1 MAEGNNNEEVIH
13 LNNFHCHRGQDW
25 INLRDGPITISDSSD
40 EEGVPM
46 LVTPAPQQHDEE
58 DLDDDVILTED
69 DSEDDYGEF
78 LDLGPPG
85 VSEFI
90 KPSGQTEREP
100 KPGPSHNQVA
110 NDIVNPRSEQKI
122 VILEERGLLL
132 PEGDP
137 LDSQNQSSDSE
148 TELLSNF
155 GESPGILDDQ
165 VIEEGCWL
173 DHRYF
178 QSLNQQPRE
187 ITNQVVP
194 QERQPEAEPGPL
206 LYQREPP
213 GLAFPRPAF
222 PRPEP
227 QQDGIPGPSSPQP
240 GHPLGELED
249 QQLAIDDEEPG
260 PAFPLQGSQEPNL
273 ENLWGHEATEVD
285 QELVALLVKETE
297 ARFPD
302 VANGYVEEIIH
313 LKNYYDL
320 NVLCN
325 FLLENPDY
333 PKREDRV
340 IINPSSSLLASQD
353 ETKLPKLDFFDY
365 SKLAPLDQRCFIQ
378 AADLLMADFKML
390 SSQDIKWALH
400 ELKGHYAITRKAFSD
415 AIKKWQELSPETSG
429 KRKKR
434 KEMNQYSYIDFKF
447 EQGDIKIE
455 KRMFFL
461 ENKRRHCRSYDRRA
475 LLPAVQQ
482 EQEFYEQKI
491 KEMAEHEDFLLALQ
505 MNEEQYQKDGQLI
518 ECRCC
523 YGEFPFEELTQCAD
537 AHLFCKECLIR
548 YAQEAVFG
556 SGKSELSCMEG
567 SCTCSFPASELEKV
581 LPQTVLYK
589 YYERKAEEEVAAA
602 YADEL
607 VRCPSCSF
615 PALLDSDVKRFSCP
629 NPRCRKETCRK
640 CQGLW
645 KEHNGLT
652 CEELAEKDDIKY
664 RTSIEEK
671 MTAARIRK
679 CHKCGTGLIK
689 SEGCNRM
696 SCRCGAQMCYLCR
709 VSINGY
715 DHFCQHPRS
724 PGAPCQECSRCSL
737 WTDPTE
743 DDEKL
748 IEEIQKEAEE
758 EQKRKNGGKRSP
770 STGPTPENTFKRIGP
785 PLEKPPE
792 KVQRIEA
799 LPRPVP
805 QNLHQPQI
813 PPYAFVHPPFPL
825 PPVRPV
831 FNNFPLNM
839 GPVPAPYVPP
849 LPNVRVNYDFA
860 PVHVPLEHNLPMHF
874 GPQPRRR
881 F

>member
-13 LNNFHCHRGQDW
+13 LNNFHCHRRQDW

-40 EEGVPM
+40 EEGIPM
-46 LVTPAPQQHDEE
+46 LVTPAPQQHEEE

-85 VSEFI
+85 VSEFT
-90 KPSGQTEREP
+90 KQTHQTKREP
-100 KPGPSHNQVA
+100 KPGPSHNQGA
-110 NDIVNPRSEQKI
+110 NDINPKSEPKI
-122 VILEERGLLL
+122 IILGKSGLLF
-132 PEGDP
+132 PENDP
-137 LDSQNQSSDSE
+137 LEAQNQSSEDSE
-148 TELLSNF
+148 TELLSNL
-155 GESPGILDDQ
+155 GESSALVDDQ
-165 VIEEGCWL
+165 AIEEDCWI
-173 DHRYF
+173 DHPYF

-187 ITNQVVP
+187 RTNQVVP
-194 QERQPEAEPGPL
+194 QERQPEAELGPL
-206 LYQREPP
+206 LFQHELP
-213 GLAFPRPAF
+213 GPAF
-222 PRPEP
+222 PRPEG
-227 QQDGIPGPSSPQP
+227 QQDGIPGSASPQP
-240 GHPLGELED
+240 AHPLGELED
-249 QQLAIDDEEPG
+249 QQLATDDEEPG
-260 PAFPLQGSQEPNL
+260 PAFPLPGSQEAKL
-273 ENLWGHEATEVD
+273 ENLWGQDTAEVD
-285 QELVALLVKETE
+285 QDLVALLVKETE

-302 VANGYVEEIIH
+302 VANGYIEEIIH

-333 PKREDRV
+333 PKREDRI

-353 ETKLPKLDFFDY
+353 DTKLPKIDFFDY
-365 SKLAPLDQRCFIQ
+365 SKLTPLDQRCFIQ

-567 SCTCSFPASELEKV
+567 SCTCSFPTSELEKV
-581 LPQTVLYK
+581 LPQTILYK

-758 EQKRKNGGKRSP
+758 EQKRKNG
-770 STGPTPENTFKRIGP
+770 ENTFKRIGP

-792 KVQRIEA
+792 KVQRMEA

-805 QNLHQPQI
+805 QNLHPPQM

-849 LPNVRVNYDFA
+849 LPNVRVNYDFG

-874 GPQPRRR
+874 GPQPRHH

>member
-13 LNNFHCHRGQDW
+13 LNNFHCHRGRDW

-58 DLDDDVILTED
+58 DLDDDVILAGTNKPQTSRPNLIKPAAQWQDLKRLGEERPKKSRAAFESDKNRFFSVCNSSLFGSGAQD
-69 DSEDDYGEF
+69 DSEDNYGEF

-100 KPGPSHNQVA
+100 KPGPSHNQA
-110 NDIVNPRSEQKI
+110 TNDIVNHRAEQKI
-122 VILEERGLLL
+122 IILKEGSLLF
-132 PEGDP
+132 PESDP
-137 LDSQNQSSDSE
+137 LDTQNQSSEDSE
-148 TELLSNF
+148 TELLSNL
-155 GESPGILDDQ
+155 GESTDILDDQ
-165 VIEEGCWL
+165 AIEEDCWL
-173 DHRYF
+173 DHPYF

-194 QERQPEAEPGPL
+194 QERQPEVELGPL
-206 LYQREPP
+206 LYQHEAS
-213 GLAFPRPAF
+213 GSAFPRPAF
-222 PRPEP
+222 PRSEP

-240 GHPLGELED
+240 AHPLEELED

-273 ENLWGHEATEVD
+273 ENLWRQEAPDVD
-285 QELVALLVKETE
+285 QELIALLVKETE
-297 ARFPD
+297 VRFPD
-302 VANGYVEEIIH
+302 VAHGYIEEIIH

-340 IINPSSSLLASQD
+340 LINPNSSLLASQD
-353 ETKLPKLDFFDY
+353 EIKLPKIDFFDY

-447 EQGDIKIE
+447 EQGDKKIE

-556 SGKSELSCMEG
+556 SGK
-567 SCTCSFPASELEKV
+567 
-581 LPQTVLYK
+581 
-589 YYERKAEEEVAAA
+589 
-602 YADEL
+602 
-607 VRCPSCSF
+607 
-615 PALLDSDVKRFSCP
+615 
-629 NPRCRKETCRK
+629 ETCRK

-709 VSINGY
+709 VSISGY

-758 EQKRKNGGKRSP
+758 EQKRKNG
-770 STGPTPENTFKRIGP
+770 ENTFKRIGP

-813 PPYAFVHPPFPL
+813 PPYAFVHPAFPL
-825 PPVRPV
+825 PPVRPM

-839 GPVPAPYVPP
+839 GPIPAPYVPP

-860 PVHVPLEHNLPMHF
+860 PVHMPLEHNLPMHF
-874 GPQPRRR
+874 GPQPRHR

>member
-1 MAEGNNNEEVIH
+1 MAEGNNQEDVIH
-13 LNNFHCHRGQDW
+13 LNNFHCHRGKEW
-25 INLRDGPITISDSSD
+25 MAVREGPITISDSSD
-40 EEGVPM
+40 EEGIPM
-46 LVTPAPQQHDEE
+46 LVTPATEQQED

-69 DSEDDYGEF
+69 DSEDDCGGF
-78 LDLGPPG
+78 LDLKTGKKG
-85 VSEFI
+85 GEA
-90 KPSGQTEREP
+90 
-100 KPGPSHNQVA
+100 KPGPSNKQTADNTVS
-110 NDIVNPRSEQKI
+110 PRLEQK
-122 VILEERGLLL
+122 VIILGENGLLFS
-132 PEGDP
+132 ESEP
-137 LDSQNQSSDSE
+137 LEVQNQSSEDSE
-148 TELLSNF
+148 TDLLSNP
-155 GESPGILDDQ
+155 GEPTASVDDQ
-165 VIEEGCWL
+165 LIEEEYWL
-173 DHRYF
+173 DHPYF
-178 QSLNQQPRE
+178 QALNPQPQER
-187 ITNQVVP
+187 TNQLVP
-194 QERQPEAEPGPL
+194 QERHSESEMGPMFFRHDFPE
-206 LYQREPP
+206 
-213 GLAFPRPAF
+213 PAF

-227 QQDGIPGPSSPQP
+227 QQEGIPGPASPQP
-240 GHPLGELED
+240 AHPLGELED
-249 QQLAIDDEEPG
+249 QQLAIDEDPG
-260 PAFPLQGSQEPNL
+260 PAYPLPGPQEANL
-273 ENLWGHEATEVD
+273 ANVWGQEATEGD
-285 QELVALLVKETE
+285 QELIPLLVKETE

-333 PKREDRV
+333 PKREDR
-340 IINPSSSLLASQD
+340 ILIHPSSSLLASQD
-353 ETKLPKLDFFDY
+353 DVKLPKIDFFDY
-365 SKLAPLDQRCFIQ
+365 SKLTPLDQRCFIQ

-434 KEMNQYSYIDFKF
+434 KEMNQYSFIDFKF
-447 EQGDIKIE
+447 EQGNIKIE

-461 ENKRRHCRSYDRRA
+461 ENKRRHCRSYDQQA

-567 SCTCSFPASELEKV
+567 SCTCSFPTSELEKV
-581 LPQTVLYK
+581 LPQTILYK

-758 EQKRKNGGKRSP
+758 EQKRKNG
-770 STGPTPENTFKRIGP
+770 ENTFKRIGP
-785 PLEKPPE
+785 PLEKPAE
-792 KVQRIEA
+792 KVQRVEA

-805 QNLHQPQI
+805 QNLHPQM

-831 FNNFPLNM
+831 FNNFPINM

-849 LPNVRVNYDFA
+849 LPNVRVNFEFGHM
-860 PVHVPLEHNLPMHF
+860 HVPLEHNLPMHF
-874 GPQPRRR
+874 GPQPRHR

>member
-13 LNNFHCHRGQDW
+13 LNNFHCHRRQDW

-40 EEGVPM
+40 EEGIPM
-46 LVTPAPQQHDEE
+46 LVTPVPQQQEEE

-85 VSEFI
+85 VSEFT
-90 KPSGQTEREP
+90 KQTHQTKREP
-100 KPGPSHNQVA
+100 KPGPSHNQGA
-110 NDIVNPRSEQKI
+110 NDINPKSEPKI
-122 VILEERGLLL
+122 IILGKSGLLF
-132 PEGDP
+132 PENDP
-137 LDSQNQSSDSE
+137 LEAQNQSSEDSE
-148 TELLSNF
+148 TELLSNL
-155 GESPGILDDQ
+155 GESSALVNDQ
-165 VIEEGCWL
+165 AIEEDCWI
-173 DHRYF
+173 DHPYF

-187 ITNQVVP
+187 RTNQVVP
-194 QERQPEAEPGPL
+194 QERQPEAELGPL
-206 LYQREPP
+206 LFQHELP
-213 GLAFPRPAF
+213 GPAF
-222 PRPEP
+222 PRPEG
-227 QQDGIPGPSSPQP
+227 QQDGIPGSASPQP
-240 GHPLGELED
+240 AHPLGELED
-249 QQLAIDDEEPG
+249 QQLATDDEEPG
-260 PAFPLQGSQEPNL
+260 PAFPLPGSQEAKL
-273 ENLWGHEATEVD
+273 ENLWGQDTAEVD
-285 QELVALLVKETE
+285 QDLVALLVKETE

-302 VANGYVEEIIH
+302 VANGYIEEIIH

-333 PKREDRV
+333 PKREDR
-340 IINPSSSLLASQD
+340 IIMNPSSSLLASQD
-353 ETKLPKLDFFDY
+353 DTKLPKIDFFDY
-365 SKLAPLDQRCFIQ
+365 SKLTPLDQRCFIQ

-567 SCTCSFPASELEKV
+567 SCTCSFPTSELEKV
-581 LPQTVLYK
+581 LPQTILYK

-629 NPRCRKETCRK
+629 NPRCRKGLYIPYLLKVSRRQETCRK

-758 EQKRKNGGKRSP
+758 EQKRKNG
-770 STGPTPENTFKRIGP
+770 ENTFKRIGP

-792 KVQRIEA
+792 KVQRMEA

-805 QNLHQPQI
+805 QNLHPPQM

-849 LPNVRVNYDFA
+849 LPNVRVNYDFG

-874 GPQPRRR
+874 GPQPRHR